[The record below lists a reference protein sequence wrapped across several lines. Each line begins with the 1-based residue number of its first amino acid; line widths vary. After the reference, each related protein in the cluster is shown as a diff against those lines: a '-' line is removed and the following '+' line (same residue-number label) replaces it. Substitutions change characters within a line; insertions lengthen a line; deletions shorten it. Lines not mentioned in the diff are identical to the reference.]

1 MDRVTRPR
9 HKRVDATTASLA
21 LETQRWLVGLG
32 LGEEWRL
39 GRSKM
44 SRRGGEHASVVHQG
58 TGGAGP
64 NVSRAVVI
72 ITCVTAVV
80 AMVRGGRQPTATA
93 DSLLASST
101 PAADVEAAPLES
113 TVAVEA
119 PISEQVD
126 AEGMVPRIG
135 IVAGHWGSDDGASCS
150 DGLTEVEVNLSVAEL
165 VVQSLRGLGY
175 RVDLLEEYD
184 DRLDDYLADALVS
197 IHADSCKQFVDATP
211 PPTGFKVASVVDS
224 VVPEEE
230 QRLVECLTEAYAE
243 RTGMVIHEN
252 SITGHMTGYHTF
264 YAIDGHTPGAII
276 ETGFLWLDRDLLTQQ
291 PDLVAQG
298 IVDGIVCF
306 VEGE

>member
-1 MDRVTRPR
+1 MS
-9 HKRVDATTASLA
+9 KR
-21 LETQRWLVGLG
+21 R
-32 LGEEWRL
+32 
-39 GRSKM
+39 
-44 SRRGGEHASVVHQG
+44 GEHASVVHEG

-72 ITCVTAVV
+72 ITCVTAVI
-80 AMVRGGRQPTATA
+80 AMVRGGQEPSATA
-93 DSLLASST
+93 GSLPLPSSPGIDAEAT
-101 PAADVEAAPLES
+101 PLGSTVVAEAPMSEGDDVEG
-113 TVAVEA
+113 T
-119 PISEQVD
+119 
-126 AEGMVPRIG
+126 VPRIG
-135 IVAGHWGSDDGASCS
+135 IVAGHWASDDGASCS
-150 DGLTEVEVNLSVAEL
+150 DGLTEVEVNLRIAEL

-184 DRLDDYLADALVS
+184 DRLDGYVADALVS
-197 IHADSCKQFVDATP
+197 IHADSCDRFADATP

-224 VVPEEE
+224 AVPEEE
-230 QRLVECLTEAYAE
+230 QRLVECLTEAYAD

-276 ETGFLWLDRDLLTQQ
+276 ETGFLWLDRGLLTQQ

-306 VEGE
+306 VEAD